1 MTKVLIEQLS
11 KSDISWMIA
20 NGHRQ
25 EVASGTILIR
35 QQRTIKTFY
44 IVLEGTL
51 SITIKANRESALA
64 SAFAALENSV
74 DLEQEIAQFSSG
86 EVLGEMSFFNV
97 VPSSTTVKAI
107 ENSVVLAFPY
117 QKLLARL
124 QRDVEFASRFYHAI
138 AILLLNR
145 FERLMKKFSRN
156 RNLKIPPLQDVP
168 LLFGELNDSDI
179 DWMIQN
185 SQVEEFTTGTTL
197 IQSGQPVEKIYIL
210 LRGTVSVSFTED
222 STSSISRLFSILES
236 NENNVNSSPGYEI
249 SQISKGE
256 ILGDTAL
263 IDARLSNYTYKALE
277 NLQLLAIKKQHLLIK
292 VQQNPAMA
300 SRFYRVI
307 AMLLSARLEG
317 LISRLG
323 YGRDSY
329 QIGQKL
335 SENFSYSDEI
345 DLDAIDNITIGGA
358 RFNWMLRRLKV
369 LF

>member
-1 MTKVLIEQLS
+1 MKKVLIEQLS
-11 KSDISWMIA
+11 KSDIRWMIA
-20 NGHRQ
+20 NGDRQ
-25 EVASGTILIR
+25 EVAAGTVLIR
-35 QQRTIKTFY
+35 QQRAIETFY
-44 IVLEGTL
+44 IVLEGAF
-51 SITIKANRESALA
+51 SVTIQADSRSALA
-64 SAFAALENSV
+64 SAFAVLENFV
-74 DLEQEIAQFSSG
+74 NLEEEIAQVASG
-86 EVLGEMSFFNV
+86 EVLGELSFFNMI
-97 VPSSTTVKAI
+97 PSAITVKAI

-124 QRDVEFASRFYHAI
+124 NQNSEFASRFYHAI

-145 FERLMKKFSRN
+145 FEHLVKKFTQN

-179 DWMIQN
+179 DWMIQH
-185 SQVEEFTTGTTL
+185 SQIEECSTDTIL

-210 LRGTVSVSFTED
+210 LQGSVSVSFSEENK
-222 STSSISRLFSILES
+222 SSLTRLFSILETEDHI
-236 NENNVNSSPGYEI
+236 NFSPGYEI
-249 SQISKGE
+249 SKISKGE

-277 NLQLLAIKKQHLLIK
+277 NLQLLSIKKEYLLIK
-292 VQQNPAMA
+292 LQQNPARA

-307 AMLLSARLEG
+307 AMLLSARLQG

-329 QIGQKL
+329 RIGQEL
-335 SENFSYSDEI
+335 SENLSYSDEI
-345 DLDAIDNITIGGA
+345 DLDEIDNITLGGA
-358 RFNWMLRRLKV
+358 RFNWMLQRLKV

>member
-20 NGHRQ
+20 NGDRQ
-25 EVASGTILIR
+25 EVASGTVLIR
-35 QQRTIKTFY
+35 QQRTIETFY

-51 SITIKANRESALA
+51 SVTIKANQGSALA
-64 SAFAALENSV
+64 SAFAALENSAS
-74 DLEQEIAQFSSG
+74 LEEEIAQFSSG
-86 EVLGEMSFFNV
+86 EVLGEMSFFKV
-97 VPSSTTVKAI
+97 IPSAITVTATEK
-107 ENSVVLAFPY
+107 SVVLAFPY

-124 QRDVEFASRFYHAI
+124 QQDSEFASRFYQAI

-145 FERLMKKFSRN
+145 FERLVKKFTLK

-179 DWMIQN
+179 DWIIQN
-185 SQVEEFTTGTTL
+185 SQIEECVTGRIL
-197 IQSGQPVEKIYIL
+197 IQGGQPVEKIYIL

-222 STSSISRLFSILES
+222 NTSSINRLFSILES
-236 NENNVNSSPGYEI
+236 EDNINSSPGYEI
-249 SQISKGE
+249 SQINKGE

-263 IDARLSNYTYKALE
+263 IKANLSNYSYKALE
-277 NLQLLAIKKQHLLIK
+277 NSHFLAIKKQHLLVK
-292 VQQNPAMA
+292 LQQNPAMA

-307 AMLLSARLEG
+307 AMLLSARLQG

-323 YGRDSY
+323 YGRSSY
-329 QIGQKL
+329 QVGQKL
-335 SENFSYSDEI
+335 SEKVSYSDEI
-345 DLDAIDNITIGGA
+345 DLDAIDNLTIGGA